1 MGELRESAGQA
12 GTSGHMMFDPRR
24 KAPLLAAFLSL
35 IPGMGQIYVGYYRRG
50 FVTAAVLLVCMF
62 IGSSMHG
69 DLAPVFTLSAVFVWV
84 FNVIDAGRM
93 AAMYNLAITG
103 NYAMTMPDDLKF
115 PRLGGSIVGGV
126 LLLLFGGI
134 ALSNTAFGYPL
145 DWLEDWWPVFPVALG
160 AYLLLR
166 GVVDAVGERKSL
178 DSSGGLQVN
187 DSAPTG

>member
-1 MGELRESAGQA
+1 MSESRESVGQA

-35 IPGMGQIYVGYYRRG
+35 IPGMGQVYVGYYRRG
-50 FVTAAVLLVCMF
+50 FVTAAVLLICMY
-62 IGSSMHG
+62 IGSTAHFG
-69 DLAPVFTLSAVFVWV
+69 LTPVFTLTAVFIWV

-103 NYAMTMPDDLKF
+103 NYSMTMPDDVKF
-115 PRLGGSIVGGV
+115 PRLGGSIFGGL

-134 ALSNTAFGYPL
+134 ALSNTAFGYSL
-145 DWLEDWWPVFPVALG
+145 DWLEDWWPVFPVVLG

-166 GVVDAVGERKSL
+166 GVLDAKGGRKSL
-178 DSSGGLQVN
+178 DVSSEAHVE
-187 DSAPTG
+187 PR